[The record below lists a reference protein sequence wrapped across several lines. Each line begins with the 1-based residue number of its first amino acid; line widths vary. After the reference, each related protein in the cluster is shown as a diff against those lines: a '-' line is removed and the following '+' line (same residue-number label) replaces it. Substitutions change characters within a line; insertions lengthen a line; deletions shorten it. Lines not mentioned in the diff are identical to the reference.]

1 MKGSNVVV
9 TFSFILALFGMS
21 SSVFL
26 GGTISW
32 RENRNKVGK
41 CSLWLHVKNLLAREP
56 LLIFKYFFV
65 LDKTRILKV
74 RILMCVLKD
83 YTVSRKEMYNIFF
96 LNPAFDIQ
104 KKKRL
109 TDNMNKYWSVSI
121 YTKRKWVTLI
131 QCIYYKM

>member
-1 MKGSNVVV
+1 MAMKGSNVVV

-41 CSLWLHVKNLLAREP
+41 CSVWLHVKNLLAREP

-74 RILMCVLKD
+74 RILNKCVFWKTIQYREKKCITGFFFKSCLWYSKEKKVNCMIIWTSTNLFP
-83 YTVSRKEMYNIFF
+83 YTPRESELR
-96 LNPAFDIQ
+96 
-104 KKKRL
+104 
-109 TDNMNKYWSVSI
+109 
-121 YTKRKWVTLI
+121 
-131 QCIYYKM
+131 

>member
-1 MKGSNVVV
+1 MAMKGSNVVV

-83 YTVSRKEMYNIFF
+83 STAVQYREKKCITFF
-96 LNPAFDIQ
+96 LKSCLWYSKE
-104 KKKRL
+104 KKVNCMIIWTSTNL
-109 TDNMNKYWSVSI
+109 FP
-121 YTKRKWVTLI
+121 YTPRESELR
-131 QCIYYKM
+131 

>member
-1 MKGSNVVV
+1 MAMKGSNVVV

-41 CSLWLHVKNLLAREP
+41 CSVWLHVKNLFAREP
-56 LLIFKYFFV
+56 LLIFKNFFV
-65 LDKTRILKV
+65 LDETRILKV

-83 YTVSRKEMYNIFF
+83 NTVSRKEMYNIFF

-109 TDNMNKYWSVSI
+109 TAW
-121 YTKRKWVTLI
+121 
-131 QCIYYKM
+131 

>member
-1 MKGSNVVV
+1 MAMKGSNVVV
-9 TFSFILALFGMS
+9 TFSFILALFVMS

-83 YTVSRKEMYNIFF
+83 NTVSRKEMYNIFF
-96 LNPAFDIQ
+96 FKSCLWYSKE
-104 KKKRL
+104 KKVNCMIIWTSTNL
-109 TDNMNKYWSVSI
+109 FS
-121 YTKRKWVTLI
+121 YTPRISELR
-131 QCIYYKM
+131 